1 MGSLKT
7 GPRHPERKVLLRP
20 VVGLATNLSKTDL
33 ERITVHAIK
42 KHRRLRDI
50 ADSKELALNA
60 LPLDGTD
67 QDTAAAA
74 RLVYVE
80 AMIEMHAQQTVVST
94 LLDVLGY
101 VPNTKET

>member
-1 MGSLKT
+1 MGSSKS
-7 GPRHPERKVLLRP
+7 GPRHPERKALLRP
-20 VVGLATNLSKTDL
+20 IVGLATNLSRTDL

-42 KHRRLRDI
+42 KHRLLRDI
-50 ADSKELALNA
+50 AESKELALKA
-60 LPLDGTD
+60 LPLGGTD
-67 QDTAAAA
+67 LDTAAAA
-74 RLVYVE
+74 RLAYVD